1 MAVGLWRSGSGCR
14 TVPEGTSSSPA
25 KQRSA
30 PTAACG
36 EAIERADGWLRQWP
50 VASLS
55 LLSMAILLAA
65 ALMAGRKASA
75 RTASAVDSDQ
85 PAASDRDR
93 TLRLSA
99 VICAAILTLAALSL
113 AQSVMTPVA
122 FALFIIALV
131 WPLQRRLQARL
142 PQLVAVLITA
152 AVALI
157 AIGIGCWLIVW
168 GFGRIAQWVIDNS
181 ARLQALYTHAADRL
195 EQRGL
200 YAAELFA
207 QQFNMSWIVGVLRG
221 IGGGLQ
227 GIVTFALV
235 TFIFVILGLLEI
247 EPLGR
252 RLSRLGNG
260 AFGANAIDAAA
271 EIAGRLQTYMLV
283 RFGMSVLTG
292 LGFWAFTAI
301 YGLDLSREWGVIA
314 FVLNFIPFIGSFIA
328 TLLPT
333 LFAAAQYEAFSPAIV
348 MFVGLNIVQLVV
360 GSYIEPRV
368 AGAAVSISP
377 FIVLFAV
384 FFWAMLWGIA
394 GAFIGVPI
402 VIALASLCARNPA
415 TRAIAIALVGSPRR
429 RQSGPV
435 GVGFASPSAGRR
447 PFAAMANGSCSDWS

>member
-1 MAVGLWRSGSGCR
+1 MDRN
-14 TVPEGTSSSPA
+14 SP
-25 KQRSA
+25 
-30 PTAACG
+30 PN
-36 EAIERADGWLRQWP
+36 
-50 VASLS
+50 
-55 LLSMAILLAA
+55 LA
-65 ALMAGRKASA
+65 G
-75 RTASAVDSDQ
+75 
-85 PAASDRDR
+85 DR

-99 VICAAILTLAALSL
+99 LTCAFILTLAALSL
-113 AQSVMTPVA
+113 ARSVMTPVF

-131 WPLQRRLQARL
+131 GPLQRRLQRQL

-152 AVALI
+152 AAALF

-168 GFGRIAQWVIDNS
+168 SFGRIAQWIIENS
-181 ARLQALYTHAADRL
+181 ARLQGLYKHAADLL

-207 QQFNMSWIVGVLRG
+207 EQFNMSWLIGVLHG

-235 TFIFVILGLLEI
+235 TFIFVILGLLEL

-252 RLSRLGNG
+252 RLGQVGDG
-260 AFGANAIDAAA
+260 AFGATVVDAAA
-271 EIAGRLQTYMLV
+271 DIAGRLQTYMLV

-292 LGFWAFTAI
+292 LGTWAFTAV
-301 YGLDLSREWGVIA
+301 YGLDLNREWGVIA
-314 FVLNFIPFIGSFIA
+314 FVLNFIPFIGSFVA

-348 MFVGLNIVQLVV
+348 MFLSLNIIQFVV

-368 AGAAVSISP
+368 AGAAVSVSP
-377 FIVLFAV
+377 FMVLFAV

-402 VIALASLCARNPA
+402 LIALAVLCTRNPA
-415 TRAIAIALVGSPRR
+415 TRALALAISPDRKVDAR
-429 RQSGPV
+429 TVR
-435 GVGFASPSAGRR
+435 
-447 PFAAMANGSCSDWS
+447 